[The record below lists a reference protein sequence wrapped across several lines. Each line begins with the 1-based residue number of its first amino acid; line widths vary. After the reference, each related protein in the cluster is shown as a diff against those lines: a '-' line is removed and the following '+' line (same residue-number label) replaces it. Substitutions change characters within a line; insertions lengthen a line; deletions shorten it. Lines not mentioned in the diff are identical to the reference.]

1 MGKQQSDSLAHDVSR
16 GTRRLHLR
24 GVELTDGESAYDG
37 IGSHLRTA
45 REHQSIRLAE
55 VSSQIRISEANLRA
69 IEGGRFE
76 DLPGTVYAIGFL
88 RAYAKYLGLD
98 EGLVIDSY
106 RGEIDL
112 HGSHAHLSFP
122 SLSTDGRIPGQWLI
136 AGSLALV
143 VVVYAG
149 WYYISDEDRVSVE
162 LVPEVSEAEVNNSD
176 VSGDALERL
185 DSDSITQKSSLDH
198 NGGGT
203 LPQEVDNTAF
213 KSVPVESSNGGTS
226 SIDGDDK
233 LPNPR
238 KRPSAEEAEVIVTI
252 VRQDENRVDLETEV
266 LQSGETNGLESAE
279 AMPDQDK
286 MKRESVPVAVSGSN
300 ASAVF
305 GADITDTRVAIFARR
320 DSWIQVYDSNG
331 EILFKRVLLPGDSF
345 IVPDRDDIWLMTSN
359 VGALEFVVDGATL
372 PPIGGEGEVLRELA
386 LDAKSLLEVQ
396 SIEP

>member
-1 MGKQQSDSLAHDVSR
+1 M
-16 GTRRLHLR
+16 
-24 GVELTDGESAYDG
+24 
-37 IGSHLRTA
+37 
-45 REHQSIRLAE
+45 
-55 VSSQIRISEANLRA
+55 
-69 IEGGRFE
+69 
-76 DLPGTVYAIGFL
+76 
-88 RAYAKYLGLD
+88 
-98 EGLVIDSY
+98 
-106 RGEIDL
+106 
-112 HGSHAHLSFP
+112 
-122 SLSTDGRIPGQWLI
+122 
-136 AGSLALV
+136 
-143 VVVYAG
+143 
-149 WYYISDEDRVSVE
+149 
-162 LVPEVSEAEVNNSD
+162 
-176 VSGDALERL
+176 
-185 DSDSITQKSSLDH
+185 
-198 NGGGT
+198 
-203 LPQEVDNTAF
+203 
-213 KSVPVESSNGGTS
+213 
-226 SIDGDDK
+226 
-233 LPNPR
+233 
-238 KRPSAEEAEVIVTI
+238 
-252 VRQDENRVDLETEV
+252 